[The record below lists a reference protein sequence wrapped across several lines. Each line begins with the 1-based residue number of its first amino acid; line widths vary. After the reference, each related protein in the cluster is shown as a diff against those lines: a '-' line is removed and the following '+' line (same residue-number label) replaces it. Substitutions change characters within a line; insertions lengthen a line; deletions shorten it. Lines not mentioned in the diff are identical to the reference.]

1 MIFSNTIVAGV
12 KTLLDIVSITSQDK
26 RENILDKLSKLEAST
41 TLSLDEGK
49 RPIF

>member
-1 MIFSNTIVAGV
+1 MIFSDTIVAGF
-12 KTLLDIVSITSQDK
+12 KTPLDTASIASQDK

-41 TLSLDEGK
+41 TLSLNKGK